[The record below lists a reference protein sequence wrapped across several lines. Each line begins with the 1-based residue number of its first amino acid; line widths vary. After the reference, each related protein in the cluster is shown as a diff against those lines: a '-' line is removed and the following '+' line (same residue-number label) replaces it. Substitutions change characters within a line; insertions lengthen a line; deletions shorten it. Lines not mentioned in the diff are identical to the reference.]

1 MNDKKMNDKKSIRKR
16 LGNFLLDITWI
27 RDQYIYE
34 VFRGNTY
41 DIGLEACSFEDIF
54 VKKLINARKIGVKY
68 CVIYGGVYFWNYP
81 HPLSPYFI
89 STEDIKITE
98 GPLPEDDEETQAIE
112 RANIYWFMQGKEPV
126 KSKEEYYKRIEE
138 AMKKEQLEAMQ
149 EEQQK
154 TQGPTMVK

>member
-1 MNDKKMNDKKSIRKR
+1 MNDNKSIRKR
-16 LGNFLLDITWI
+16 LGDFLLGIPWI

-41 DIGLEACSFEDIF
+41 DIGLDCSFEDDF
-54 VKKLINARKIGVKY
+54 VKRLIQARKLGIKY
-68 CVIYGGVYFWNYP
+68 CVIYGGVVFLNYP

-98 GPLPEDDEETQAIE
+98 ERLSEDDKETQAIE
-112 RANIYWFMQGKEPV
+112 IANIYWFMQGKEPV

-138 AMKKEQLEAMQ
+138 EKKKEELKAMQ
-149 EEQQK
+149 EEEEQPK

>member
-1 MNDKKMNDKKSIRKR
+1 MNDKKSIIKR
-16 LGNFLLDITWI
+16 LGDYLLGIPWI

-41 DIGLEACSFEDIF
+41 DIGLVCSFEDDF
-54 VKKLINARKIGVKY
+54 VKRLIRARKLGIRY
-68 CVIYGGVYFWNYP
+68 CVIYSGVYFWDYP

-98 GPLPEDDEETQAIE
+98 GPLSEDDEETQAIE
-112 RANIYWFMQGKEPV
+112 IANIYWFMQGKEPV
-126 KSKEEYYKRIEE
+126 KSKEEYYKRKREEELE
-138 AMKKEQLEAMQ
+138 AMKKEELKAMQ

>member
-1 MNDKKMNDKKSIRKR
+1 MNDNKSIGKR
-16 LGNFLLDITWI
+16 LGNYLLEKPWI
-27 RDQYIYE
+27 RDAYISH
-34 VFRGNTY
+34 VFGGNTY

-68 CVIYGGVYFWNYP
+68 CVIYDGLHFWNYP

-98 GPLPEDDEETQAIE
+98 NRLSEDDKETQEIE